1 MKVLYPLN
9 DIKRRGIKEN
19 VKAKILKHLRSTEES
34 LLVTCAN
41 FQLKHP
47 DIRRQANQFSGPSDS
62 PPLCLAH
69 WPSLQNNVVNV
80 VIEVFCLA
88 CILLGAEFGS

>member
-62 PPLCLAH
+62 LPCVWPTAPPCKIMSSML
-69 WPSLQNNVVNV
+69 
-80 VIEVFCLA
+80 
-88 CILLGAEFGS
+88 